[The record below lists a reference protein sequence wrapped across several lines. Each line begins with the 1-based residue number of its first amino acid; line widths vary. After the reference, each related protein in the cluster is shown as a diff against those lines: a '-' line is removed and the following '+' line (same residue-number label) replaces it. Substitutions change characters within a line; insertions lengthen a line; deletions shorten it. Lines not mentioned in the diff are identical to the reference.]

1 MNIGNKPPDDT
12 KAKPGEDK
20 TGYKVDEDI
29 APLHVNHGGE
39 DILHQSPVL
48 VTDSVQ
54 FSIAISSLG
63 YYPSPISLLQILS
76 ILYHFVIFIVLLS
89 PLCTLWWVW
98 RQIFPMVELLSQI
111 PRILGSIDFTKKV
124 TNPKICIVNM

>member
-39 DILHQSPVL
+39 DILRIFL
-48 VTDSVQ
+48 
-54 FSIAISSLG
+54 IS
-63 YYPSPISLLQILS
+63 YEISL
-76 ILYHFVIFIVLLS
+76 IFRPATVS
-89 PLCTLWWVW
+89 C
-98 RQIFPMVELLSQI
+98 SC
-111 PRILGSIDFTKKV
+111 D
-124 TNPKICIVNM
+124 

>member
-39 DILHQSPVL
+39 DILRIFL
-48 VTDSVQ
+48 
-54 FSIAISSLG
+54 IS
-63 YYPSPISLLQILS
+63 YEVFIYIQTCISLLFL
-76 ILYHFVIFIVLLS
+76 
-89 PLCTLWWVW
+89 
-98 RQIFPMVELLSQI
+98 
-111 PRILGSIDFTKKV
+111 
-124 TNPKICIVNM
+124 